1 MADKVNIRA
10 PVAIREIPIELI
22 DPFPNHPYKVV
33 DDADMDQLVESIR
46 AKGLLTPCIVRK
58 MNGNRFELVAGHRRK
73 HACEKLGFKTL
84 KCEVLEISREEA
96 TILMVESNFQRDRI
110 LPSEKAFAYKMRLEA
125 MKKQISRMRQN
136 QKKGML
142 IGGEPP
148 EKQIEEAST
157 HLQNS
162 YWLDD
167 EDISKIGNEGL
178 RESKKQKTRNDNLG
192 APVGH
197 LNKGK
202 KTRDIVAADVGESKS
217 QIQRYIRLTELI
229 PGILNLVDEGKIGVR
244 TAVELSYLGP
254 HQNSILECM
263 ELNESYPTQAQA
275 IRMRRLFEKGELS
288 SEQIKSIMTESKPNQ
303 KERFSMSSERIFK
316 LLPKNLSRRQ
326 TEKYVEA
333 ALEHYARYLE
343 RKAKGRER

>member
-1 MADKVNIRA
+1 MADKVDIRA
-10 PVAIREIPIELI
+10 PVAIREIPIELL

-73 HACEKLGFKTL
+73 HACEKLGFETL

-162 YWLDD
+162 YLLDD

-178 RESKKQKTRNDNLG
+178 REKKKQKTRNDDILS
-192 APVGH
+192 PVGTQVGRTTDPITQDTGD
-197 LNKGK
+197 GK
-202 KTRDIVAADVGESKS
+202 T
-217 QIQRYIRLTELI
+217 QIYRYIRLTELI

-303 KERFSMSSERIFK
+303 KERFSMSSEKIFK

>member
-1 MADKVNIRA
+1 
-10 PVAIREIPIELI
+10 
-22 DPFPNHPYKVV
+22 
-33 DDADMDQLVESIR
+33 
-46 AKGLLTPCIVRK
+46 

-178 RESKKQKTRNDNLG
+178 RESKKQKTRNDTLG
-192 APVGH
+192 APVVHREGRARM
-197 LNKGK
+197 LLAEKS
-202 KTRDIVAADVGESKS
+202 TESHE
-217 QIQRYIRLTELI
+217 QIRRYIRLTELI

-303 KERFSMSSERIFK
+303 KERFSMSSEKIFK

-326 TEKYVEA
+326 TEK
-333 ALEHYARYLE
+333 
-343 RKAKGRER
+343 

>member
-1 MADKVNIRA
+1 MADKVDIRA
-10 PVAIREIPIELI
+10 PVAIREIPIELL

-73 HACEKLGFKTL
+73 HACEKLGFETL

-162 YWLDD
+162 YLLDD

-178 RESKKQKTRNDNLG
+178 RESKKQKTRNDDILS
-192 APVGH
+192 PVGTQVGRTTDPITQGTGD
-197 LNKGK
+197 GK
-202 KTRDIVAADVGESKS
+202 T
-217 QIQRYIRLTELI
+217 QIYRYIRLTELI

-303 KERFSMSSERIFK
+303 KERFSMSSEKIFK